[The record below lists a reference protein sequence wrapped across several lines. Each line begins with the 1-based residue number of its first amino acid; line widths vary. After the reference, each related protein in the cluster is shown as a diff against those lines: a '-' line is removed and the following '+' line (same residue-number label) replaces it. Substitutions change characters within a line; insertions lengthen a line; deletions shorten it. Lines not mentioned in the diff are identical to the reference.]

1 MARFPHDDNERAV
14 SATLT
19 AAEVMQRLG
28 ISPRTLARWQAEGL
42 LAPITP
48 PGKRRRFDAETVERL
63 RDTPP
68 EPTELPGP

>member
-1 MARFPHDDNERAV
+1 MAGFPHGNGHGDV
-14 SATLT
+14 SASLT
-19 AAEVMQRLG
+19 AAEVMTRLG

-63 RDTPP
+63 RQAPP
-68 EPTELPGP
+68 EPTELPAP